1 MKSGKPLYLM
11 HRAISRVTTSRA
23 VADPVPDVTPLF
35 RGCALQVT
43 GQRLP
48 GPVSVVTP
56 PSFAYTLVIALLCV
70 TLLSLS
76 LYLIEIPLRSR
87 AVGVLMPSGG
97 VLDVASSVQGRV
109 SDIAVSEGEVVV
121 HGQSLLTVSSD
132 RGSTSIPSLA
142 SSQLR
147 SLQNELDIVS
157 RDKSANEKL
166 QQSIVD
172 DANLKLVTLSR
183 RLTLANRELEVVS
196 DRVALSASRVQRQ
209 ESLGEQGAISP
220 DKIEQIHAEHLSAK
234 QDQLRSQR
242 AIVELDLEKQ
252 QLVAVGARAKIERV
266 IRNLAADSQ
275 NERLHRLIIEKSVE
289 QSQHVLSPKSGKVVR
304 LGVRAGDVIGAG
316 HSLLSIAAERAETE
330 AWVYVSAHEAG
341 TLRAGQEIELRLEAY
356 PHQLFGTVTAAIFS
370 VTRLAVLPRDVRAPI
385 AVAGPVFEIKAR
397 ISRQFESRLEVG
409 SLPGIGAPF
418 TADIIR
424 HRYRLYEWLLRSR
437 AATADPGRA

>member
-1 MKSGKPLYLM
+1 M
-11 HRAISRVTTSRA
+11 HRAIARATTSRA
-23 VADPVPDVTPLF
+23 VDESAPDVTPLF
-35 RGCALQVT
+35 RGRALQVP
-43 GQRLP
+43 GQRLA

-56 PSFAYTLVIALLCV
+56 PSFAYTLVTALLCI
-70 TLLSLS
+70 TLLALS

-109 SDIAVSEGEVVV
+109 SDIAVSEGEVVIR
-121 HGQSLLTVSSD
+121 GQLLLTVSSD
-132 RGSTSIPSLA
+132 RGSAGIPSLA

-147 SLQNELDIVS
+147 SLRNELDIVS

-172 DANLKLVTLSR
+172 DANLKLVTVSR
-183 RLTLANRELEVVS
+183 RLTLANRELEIVL
-196 DRVALSASRVQRQ
+196 DRVALSAKRVQRQ
-209 ESLGEQGAISP
+209 ESLEEQGAIP
-220 DKIEQIHAEHLSAK
+220 MDQIEQTHVEHLSAK
-234 QDQLRSQR
+234 HDQLLAQR
-242 AIVELDLEKQ
+242 AIAELDLEKQ
-252 QLVAVGARAKIERV
+252 QIVATGVRAKIERV
-266 IRNLAADSQ
+266 INNLAADSQ
-275 NERLHRLIIEKSVE
+275 HERLHRLIIEKSVE

-316 HSLLSIAAERAETE
+316 HSLLSIAAQRAETE

-370 VTRLAVLPRDVRAPI
+370 VTRLAVLPQDVRAPI
-385 AVAGPVFEIKAR
+385 AVAGPVFEIRAR

>member
-1 MKSGKPLYLM
+1 M
-11 HRAISRVTTSRA
+11 HRAKTCATTSRA
-23 VADPVPDVTPLF
+23 VDDQVSDVTPLF
-35 RGCALQVT
+35 RGRASQVT
-43 GQRLP
+43 SQRLP
-48 GPVSVVTP
+48 GPVSVVAP
-56 PSFAYTLVIALLCV
+56 PSFAYTLVTALLCV

-76 LYLIEIPLRSR
+76 LYLIEIPLSSR

-97 VLDVASSVQGRV
+97 VLDVASSVHGRV
-109 SDIAVSEGEVVV
+109 SDIAVSEGELVVR
-121 HGQSLLTVSSD
+121 GQSLLTVSSD

-142 SSQLR
+142 SSQIR

-172 DANLKLVTLSR
+172 DANLKLVTVSR

-196 DRVALSASRVQRQ
+196 DRVALSASRVHRQ
-209 ESLGEQGAISP
+209 ESLEEQGAISP
-220 DKIEQIHAEHLSAK
+220 DKIAQIRAEYLSVK
-234 QDQLRSQR
+234 HDQLRAQR

-266 IRNLAADSQ
+266 INNLAADSE
-275 NERLHRLIIEKSVE
+275 NERLHRLITEKSLQ
-289 QSQHVLSPKSGKVVR
+289 QSQHILSPKSGKIVR
-304 LGVRAGDVIGAG
+304 LGVRAGDVVGAG
-316 HSLLSIAAERAETE
+316 HTLLSIAAEKAETE

-341 TLRAGQEIELRLEAY
+341 TLRVGQEIELRLEAY
-356 PHQLFGTVTAAIFS
+356 PHQLFGTVTAAVSS

-385 AVAGPVFEIKAR
+385 AVAGPVFEIRAR
-397 ISRQFESRLEVG
+397 ISQQLQNRMNAGL
-409 SLPGIGAPF
+409 LPGIGAPF

-437 AATADPGRA
+437 VAMTDPGRA